1 MNQFT
6 GVTREGRGYY
16 TIWINGDALATAK
29 NPTEAAAKL
38 DKELN
43 RHAVNAEREV
53 SNAAW
58 AAPKYSK
65 SQMQLETQCPDFYSL

>member
-6 GVTREGRGYY
+6 GVTRETRGGY
-16 TIWINGDALATAK
+16 TIWVNGDALATAK

-43 RHAVNAEREV
+43 RHAVNATREV
-53 SNAAW
+53 NNAAW
-58 AAPKYSK
+58 EASKYSK
-65 SQMQLETQCPDFYSL
+65 SQAQLETQCPDFYSV